1 MKQAEKIWKRRW
13 RTVCGI
19 ILLQVF
25 LCPLFAT
32 NLQLKDGGILIVN
45 ANSDLSPLCNHI
57 ISELIHSLPVEY
69 KGMAISPENLNL
81 AQVYDEMQMD
91 TVRMNLFTKYENKIP
106 ALVIIMGGNTWMLI
120 HEELERR
127 WKDTPVILFTENNYV
142 AHHPDAP
149 RASL

>member
-81 AQVYDEMQMD
+81 DVD
-91 TVRMNLFTKYENKIP
+91 
-106 ALVIIMGGNTWMLI
+106 
-120 HEELERR
+120 
-127 WKDTPVILFTENNYV
+127 
-142 AHHPDAP
+142 
-149 RASL
+149 S

>member
-91 TVRMNLFTKYENKIP
+91 TRGTESRNWWGPVNAGVTLVWKLF
-106 ALVIIMGGNTWMLI
+106 
-120 HEELERR
+120 
-127 WKDTPVILFTENNYV
+127 
-142 AHHPDAP
+142 
-149 RASL
+149 

>member
-57 ISELIHSLPVEY
+57 ISELIHRGFLTEKDWKKTDAGS
-69 KGMAISPENLNL
+69 KM
-81 AQVYDEMQMD
+81 
-91 TVRMNLFTKYENKIP
+91 LFLT
-106 ALVIIMGGNTWMLI
+106 
-120 HEELERR
+120 
-127 WKDTPVILFTENNYV
+127 
-142 AHHPDAP
+142 
-149 RASL
+149 

>member
-57 ISELIHSLPVEY
+57 ISELIHSLPGRIQRYGNFTRE
-69 KGMAISPENLNL
+69 PEFGTG
-81 AQVYDEMQMD
+81 V
-91 TVRMNLFTKYENKIP
+91 
-106 ALVIIMGGNTWMLI
+106 
-120 HEELERR
+120 
-127 WKDTPVILFTENNYV
+127 
-142 AHHPDAP
+142 
-149 RASL
+149 